1 MKTKIYAILA
11 LSPLLF
17 ASCFSDDSNYDYADP
32 LDIQVEGI
40 QDEYTVSVGDVIQ
53 LRPTITPANRDYEYF
68 WTITPT
74 NGQTAAA
81 VDTISREQS
90 WDYTVDRSIGAYKL
104 RFCAKDK
111 ETGIFAYKEYNLNVT
126 TDMATG
132 WWILKGD
139 ADGTDIDFFSTEKE
153 KHDIIYTAN
162 GRKMQGDPLNLHFT
176 FAYWVFNESTLR
188 DVQTNAVFAA
198 SSGDIVALDY
208 FTGKIV
214 ANYEDLFVD
223 LPSQRKVQAMFSGP
237 SDVHVCVDNTVY
249 TLYNSRYSVYKQ
261 FIIKTLGDYSLSPYR
276 HSSHATLPLLFDEK
290 TSSFCTVSRNSPNLD
305 FFADGTPS
313 TKNLNMDLIYMG
325 GKSTTAS
332 SQGDVAMA
340 ILKKKNTN
348 DYQLMTLNGM
358 PSSISRNP
366 AQQTMALDNS
376 LQMLQADM
384 RALNQNNNIIYF
396 FKNSKLYSCNL
407 DNQTESEQDIMLPAG
422 EEVTYMEFLKYSPY
436 GLNDSW
442 FDYLAIATV
451 KDGNYKLYLH
461 PVSAAKVL
469 PAEKTFTGKGR
480 VKRASYMEQ
489 SRNGI
494 YTTTLF

>member
-1 MKTKIYAILA
+1 MKTKIYAMMA
-11 LSPLLF
+11 LTLPLL
-17 ASCFSDDSNYDYADP
+17 ASCFSDDSNYDYADA

-40 QDEYTVSVGDVIQ
+40 QEQYTVSRQ
-53 LRPTITPANRDYEYF
+53 
-68 WTITPT
+68 
-74 NGQTAAA
+74 
-81 VDTISREQS
+81 QS
-90 WDYTVDRSIGAYKL
+90 WDYTVDRGIGAYKL
-104 RFCAKDK
+104 RFCAKDRQ
-111 ETGIFAYKEYNLNVT
+111 TGIFAYKEYNLNVT

-139 ADGTDIDFFSTEKE
+139 ADGTDIDFFSATKA
-153 KHDIIYTAN
+153 KHDIVSSVN
-162 GRKMQGDPLNLHFT
+162 GKKLQGDPLNLHFT

-198 SSGDIVALDY
+198 SSKDIVALDY

-223 LPSQRKVQAMFSGP
+223 LPAQRNVQALFSGP

-249 TLYNSRYSVYKQ
+249 TMYNSRYNVYKQ
-261 FIIKTLGDYSLSPYR
+261 FIIKTLGDYRLSPYR
-276 HSSHATLPLLFDEK
+276 HCSHATLPLLFDEK
-290 TSSFCTVSRNSPNLD
+290 TSSFCSVSRNSPNLD

-313 TKNLNMDLIYMG
+313 PKNLDMDMVYMG

-332 SQGDVAMA
+332 SQGDVALAVM
-340 ILKKKNTN
+340 KKKNAN
-348 DYQLMTLNGM
+348 EYQLLTLNGM
-358 PSSISRNP
+358 PSSVSRNP
-366 AQQTMALDNS
+366 VQQSSALNSS
-376 LQMLQADM
+376 LQMLQASFL
-384 RALNQNNNIIYF
+384 ALNQNNNIIYF
-396 FKNSKLYSCNL
+396 VKDGKLSACNL
-407 DNQTESEQDIMLPAG
+407 DNQTESEQDIVIPAG

-451 KDGNYKLYLH
+451 KGGNYKLYLH

-469 PAEKTFTGKGR
+469 PAEKTFEGKGR
-480 VKRASYMEQ
+480 VKRACFMDQ
-489 SRNGI
+489 SSNGI

>member
-1 MKTKIYAILA
+1 MKKVTYSMLA
-11 LSPLLF
+11 LSLFLLT
-17 ASCFSDDSNYDYADP
+17 SCFSDDSNYNYADP

-40 QDEYTVSVGDVIQ
+40 QNQYTVSAGDVIQ
-53 LRPTITPANRDYEYF
+53 LRPTITPADRDYECF
-68 WTITPT
+68 WTIAPT
-74 NGQTAAA
+74 TAQTVAA
-81 VDTISREQS
+81 VDTISKERN
-90 WDYTVDRSIGAYKL
+90 WDYTVDRGIGAYKL

-111 ETGIFAYKEYNLNVT
+111 QTGIFAYKEYNLNVT

-139 ADGTDIDFFSTEKE
+139 AEGTDIDFFSDSKTKR
-153 KHDIIYTAN
+153 DIIYTVN

-176 FAYWVFNESTLR
+176 LYYWVFNESTLA

-214 ANYEDLFVD
+214 AGYEDLFVD
-223 LPSQRKVQAMFSGP
+223 QPANRNVQSLFSGP

-249 TLYNSRYSVYKQ
+249 TMYNSRYNIYKQ
-261 FIIKTLGDYSLSPYR
+261 FIIKSLGDYRLSPYR
-276 HSSHATLPLLFDEK
+276 HCSHATLPILFDEK
-290 TSSFCTVSRNSPNLD
+290 TSSFCSVSRNSPNLD

-313 TKNLNMDLIYMG
+313 SKNLNMDMIYMG
-325 GKSTTAS
+325 GKSTSAT
-332 SQGDVAMA
+332 SQGDVAFAVM
-340 ILKKKNTN
+340 KEKNAN
-348 DYQLMTLNGM
+348 AYRLLTLNGFT
-358 PSSISRNP
+358 SSVSSNP
-366 AQQTMALDNS
+366 VQQSSALNNN
-376 LQMLQADM
+376 LQMLQADFL
-384 RALNQNNNIIYF
+384 ALNQNNNIIYF
-396 FKNSKLYSCNL
+396 VKDQKLYACNL
-407 DNQTESEQDIMLPAG
+407 DNQTESEQDIQLSNG

-436 GLNDSW
+436 RLNDYW

-469 PAEKTFTGKGR
+469 PAEKTFEGKGR
-480 VKRASYMEQ
+480 VKRACFMDQTS
-489 SRNGI
+489 SGI